1 VSPGTPHIY
10 LSLPNVLDTLLTMS
24 HQQNFTAADFIT
36 NAASTSSTAGLHK
49 VSELWF
55 DDGNI
60 VLHAGNAIFKVYR
73 CHLAARSSVFR
84 DMLAFPLPP
93 EGNETLDG
101 CPIVQTYDSAQD
113 MKYFLKA
120 ILDHE

>member
-1 VSPGTPHIY
+1 MY
-10 LSLPNVLDTLLTMS
+10 Q
-24 HQQNFTAADFIT
+24 QQNSTYADLT
-36 NAASTSSTAGLHK
+36 NNGASTSSTTGLHK

-73 CHLAARSSVFR
+73 CLLAARSSVFR
-84 DMLAFPLPP
+84 DMLAFPPPP
-93 EGNETLDG
+93 EGNETLDR
-101 CPIVQTYDSAQD
+101 CPIVQTCDSAQD